1 MWCELINIIDATKT
15 ARRTDSSAKREREEE
30 QV

>member
-1 MWCELINIIDATKT
+1 MWRELINIIDATKT
-15 ARRTDSSAKREREEE
+15 ARRTDSSAKREEE